1 MRYLILPA
9 LACLSVTALPALA
22 APHADLDAIDRQ
34 VEAFVLRETGQP
46 QGIARVDRRLRLAP
60 CGQQIALSWYGR
72 ARDSVL
78 VQCTAPGG
86 WRLFVPVARQGQ
98 EGQSAGPASGRVIA
112 RGDAV
117 TIIVRGE
124 HYRLTDR
131 GTALGAGAAGDWI
144 EVKPLRKEGKPLQ
157 ARVISPGVVDIQLP

>member
-1 MRYLILPA
+1 MRMLFAALGGLIVPA
-9 LACLSVTALPALA
+9 FPAIA
-22 APHADLDAIDRQ
+22 ASYADLDAIDRE
-34 VEAFVLRETGQP
+34 VTAFVHAETGQAAGVA
-46 QGIARVDRRLRLAP
+46 QVDRRLRLAP
-60 CGQQIALSWYGR
+60 CAQRLALGWHGR
-72 ARDSVL
+72 TRDSVL
-78 VQCTAPGG
+78 VQCTMPDG
-86 WRLFVPVARQGQ
+86 WRLFVPVMRQGR
-98 EGQSAGPASGRVIA
+98 ERPASDFGQGGGVIA

-144 EVKPLRKEGKPLQ
+144 EVKPSRKEGKPLQ